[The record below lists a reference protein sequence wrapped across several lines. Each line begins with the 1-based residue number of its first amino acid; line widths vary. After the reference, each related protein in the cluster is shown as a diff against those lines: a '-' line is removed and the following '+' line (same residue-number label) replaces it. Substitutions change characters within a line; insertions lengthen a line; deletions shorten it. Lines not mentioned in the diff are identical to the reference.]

1 MKKHLLLLLI
11 AISTVN
17 CFAQITFEQGYYIN
31 NSGQMIN
38 GLIKNNDWR
47 SNPEEFEFKLS
58 ESDDS
63 QTLRIENV
71 REFGVDDKFKFI
83 RETVQIDRS
92 SDNISNLSESRKPV
106 FDTEELFL
114 KVLVDGKAD
123 LYQYQNGNLKRYF
136 FRIGDSEIEQLIYKN
151 YRTSKGKIGTNNRF
165 RQQLW
170 NGLECETIDKIT
182 IEKTDY
188 SENDLVKFFVRFNK
202 CENAD
207 LVNFAKNKKS
217 DLFNFN
223 IRPRLTSSSLTVQS
237 ISNNREIELGNK
249 QSIGVGV
256 EAEFILPFNRNKW
269 AVSLEPTYQNYISET
284 TTSVQNV
291 SGGTLTTRIDYT
303 SIEVPLSIRH
313 YFYFDKNSRIFA
325 NFSYVFDFSS
335 DATID
340 FFRADGS
347 EFNELALETQN
358 NFAFGIGYKYGG
370 RYSLELRYQTPREI
384 IGNYMYWNSD
394 FDSFSVILGYTLF

>member
-47 SNPEEFEFKLS
+47 SNPEEFEFKRS

-114 KVLVDGKAD
+114 KVLVEGKAD
-123 LYQYQNGNLKRYF
+123 LFQYQNGNLKRYF
-136 FRIGDSEIEQLIYKN
+136 FRIDDSEVEQLIYKN

-170 NGLECETIDKIT
+170 NGLECETIARNKIG
-182 IEKTDY
+182 KTEY
-188 SENDLVKFFVRFNK
+188 NENDLVKVFVQFNS

-207 LVNFAKNKKS
+207 IVNFANNQKR
-217 DLFNFN
+217 DLLNIN

-269 AVSLEPTYQNYISET
+269 AVSLEP
-284 TTSVQNV
+284 
-291 SGGTLTTRIDYT
+291 
-303 SIEVPLSIRH
+303 
-313 YFYFDKNSRIFA
+313 
-325 NFSYVFDFSS
+325 
-335 DATID
+335 
-340 FFRADGS
+340 
-347 EFNELALETQN
+347 
-358 NFAFGIGYKYGG
+358 
-370 RYSLELRYQTPREI
+370 
-384 IGNYMYWNSD
+384 
-394 FDSFSVILGYTLF
+394 